1 MKKKRLIPIL
11 LFQNGHIVQSK
22 AFTRHQ
28 RLGNP
33 FTAVERLS
41 EWGSDELVYLD
52 ISKEDNVEVGRS
64 DLKQSSS
71 KNFLEIIK
79 DVSKSTFMPFSVGG
93 RIRNLKDIEN
103 RFKIG
108 ADKIVINSVFFENN
122 FLVSEAAK
130 EFGSQSIIH
139 SIDVKKIDGL
149 YLVFSQGGSKKEI
162 ITLEECLKRS
172 ENEGS
177 GEILINSIDRDG
189 KGNGYDLE
197 LLNLVCKITKL
208 PVIACGGVGKH
219 EHLYEAIANTKVD
232 AVAAA
237 NFFHYSDQSVY
248 LSKKFLFDKK
258 VNIRKP
264 KFLDI

>member
-22 AFTRHQ
+22 AFARHQ

-108 ADKIVINSVFFENN
+108 ADKIVINSVF
-122 FLVSEAAK
+122 
-130 EFGSQSIIH
+130 
-139 SIDVKKIDGL
+139 
-149 YLVFSQGGSKKEI
+149 
-162 ITLEECLKRS
+162 
-172 ENEGS
+172 
-177 GEILINSIDRDG
+177 
-189 KGNGYDLE
+189 
-197 LLNLVCKITKL
+197 
-208 PVIACGGVGKH
+208 
-219 EHLYEAIANTKVD
+219 
-232 AVAAA
+232 
-237 NFFHYSDQSVY
+237 
-248 LSKKFLFDKK
+248 
-258 VNIRKP
+258 IRK
-264 KFLDI
+264 